1 MNRKYREI
9 RSNRASPAL
18 GLYDMQND
26 RRMGHLRTISNIND
40 YENLVYN
47 SG

>member
-9 RSNRASPAL
+9 RSNRVSPVM

-26 RRMGHLRTISNIND
+26 RRMGHLRTISNNND
-40 YENLVYN
+40 YGDLISN